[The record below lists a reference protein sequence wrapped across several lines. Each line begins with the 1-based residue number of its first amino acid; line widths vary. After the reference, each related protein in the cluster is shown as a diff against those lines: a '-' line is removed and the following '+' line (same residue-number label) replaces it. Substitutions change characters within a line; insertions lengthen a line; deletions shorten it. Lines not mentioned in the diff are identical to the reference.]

1 MEEMNNVDTK
11 LKPKI
16 EKINLK
22 EIREENKKIKDE
34 EVEKA
39 FQNEFNNIFNDFLK
53 KMESVPPEVLDNYL
67 DSTNV
72 SDEEIDEQ

>member
-1 MEEMNNVDTK
+1 MEEMNNVDTE

-72 SDEEIDEQ
+72 SDEGIDEQ